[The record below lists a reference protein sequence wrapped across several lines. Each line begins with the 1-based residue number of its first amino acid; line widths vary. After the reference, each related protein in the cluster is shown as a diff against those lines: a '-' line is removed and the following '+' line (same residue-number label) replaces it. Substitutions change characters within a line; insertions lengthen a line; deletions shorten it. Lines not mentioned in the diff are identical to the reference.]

1 MDLEPADAE
10 RHPALLAALRAAHA
24 AELDPYSIL
33 EGLPTAT
40 DLAAALSN
48 GRPALVARTS
58 GGELR
63 GYGLVHGWLEA
74 DGTDVRLLD
83 VWAAPGHDRAETESA
98 LFTGLETV
106 IREDD
111 GLHAG
116 IVLGANSRDTE
127 SDRIALLIRLGF
139 EPTFDMVELELTDRA
154 PRTELPIGVA
164 LRQARPDD
172 ATALAALL
180 ELVWSGRPYFTPPT
194 PGEVARWLAEADP
207 ELYLVAEDGSGP
219 IGLASAVIA
228 EGRAEIDDLGVAP
241 AARGRG
247 IGAALV
253 SALLDRLDRRGASAV
268 RLRTEAHDPAGAL
281 RLYRRL
287 GFTVVGRSR
296 RFRKP
301 L

>member
-10 RHPALLAALRAAHA
+10 RHPDPLAALRAEHA

-40 DLAAALSN
+40 DLVAALSTD
-48 GRPALVARTS
+48 RPALVARTS
-58 GGELR
+58 SGELC
-63 GYGLVHGWLEA
+63 GYGLVRGWVEA

-83 VWAAPGHDRAETESA
+83 VWAVPGPGRTETEAA
-98 LFTGLETV
+98 LFGGLEAA
-106 IREDD
+106 IREHDWPQ
-111 GLHAG
+111 AG
-116 IVLGANSRDTE
+116 IVLGANSRDAE

-139 EPTFDMVELELTDRA
+139 APTFDMVELELLDRA
-154 PRTELPIGVA
+154 PRTDLPLGVA
-164 LRQARPDD
+164 LREARPEDV
-172 ATALAALL
+172 AALAALL
-180 ELVWSGRPYFTPPT
+180 EQVWSGRPYFTPPT
-194 PGEVARWLAEADP
+194 PGDVARWLDEADP
-207 ELYLVAEDGSGP
+207 ELFLVAEDGTGP
-219 IGLASAVIA
+219 IGLASAVIT
-228 EGRAEIDDLGVAP
+228 EGRAELDDLGVAP

-253 SALLDRLDRRGASAV
+253 SALLDRLDRRRASPV
-268 RLRTEAHDPAGAL
+268 RLCTEAHDPAGAL